1 MKKLFFAS
9 ALVAGLGMMASCSSD
24 DVVATAPG
32 AGAGAGDNGLV
43 PVELTVGGPTVSV
56 QKRGHGTVGDL
67 ASDAENN
74 KWHKEQLRLLMMER
88 SVADGNAWGFTQ
100 WSYIP
105 TTPPNTLVTVTN
117 FANVAVTAPDGTA
130 AGALDWSTESTPK
143 YYPNTGIH
151 DFFAY
156 NIDDAA
162 TIYTEATDTE
172 DPGFMLRDSV
182 VGGRATMKYVWF
194 KIDGSQDLMAGI
206 ATNDDAGTNVGFSAA
221 TAHAGVT
228 PSIQMEHLLTRFTF
242 GVKAAAA
249 SAEGITVTG
258 ISVKSKTTGKMIVA
272 YDLGQG
278 GVAPTKA
285 QLISFEVPTD
295 VAPDGV
301 EEPVD
306 LVLKDRG
313 AITDAPVAVS
323 DLTPVVLDAYQ
334 ADGPYQAIGH
344 ALMVAPGEAEYE
356 MTLTLTQDFNVPN
369 APDDPEGGSTTLT
382 LPIKIPSATNAG
394 VPDFTADETA
404 QPGSSYAVNIK
415 VYGMEEVK
423 VEASLTGWNDG
434 GSIEVDTNVGADT
447 EEEPEELEVP

>member
-1 MKKLFFAS
+1 
-9 ALVAGLGMMASCSSD
+9 MMASCSSD

-67 ASDAENN
+67 ASDPTNN
-74 KWHKEQLRLLMMER
+74 VWHKEQLRLLMMER

-100 WSYIP
+100 WSYVP
-105 TTPPNTLVTVTN
+105 TTPPNTPVTVTN
-117 FANVAVTAPDGTA
+117 FANVAVTAPDRTA
-130 AGALDWSTESTPK
+130 AGVLDWSTESTPK

-162 TIYTEATDTE
+162 TIYTGTDYDDETVY
-172 DPGFMLRDSV
+172 DPTNRTDDFMLRDSV

-221 TAHAGVT
+221 TARAGVT

-285 QLISFEVPTD
+285 QLISFELPTNAVPN
-295 VAPDGV
+295 V

-356 MTLTLTQDFNVPN
+356 MTLTLTQEFNVPN
-369 APDDPEGGSTTLT
+369 APAAPVEGSTTLT

-434 GSIEVDTNVGADT
+434 GSIEVDTNVGADDATDET
-447 EEEPEELEVP
+447 EGVEEPTEP